1 MLLEQRVTVKVV
13 SWQEELPGLDAQL
26 MSNGEDRL
34 QDRHEAGDLTE
45 AAAAHHLG
53 MHRKALL
60 RASCVHTSGNL
71 DAHGQRRKVRAQ
83 GISFLP
89 RTFPFSP
96 CWHHYD
102 ALRSGGHMGM
112 VVRWRG
118 GVD

>member
-1 MLLEQRVTVKVV
+1 MV
-13 SWQEELPGLDAQL
+13 SWQAELPGLDAQL

-71 DAHGQRRKVRAQ
+71 MEPGQHRRRELWKDWPRVSKPNSTPTLEAWKGEAMTPFWSSGAQ
-83 GISFLP
+83 SRQHVYIL
-89 RTFPFSP
+89 
-96 CWHHYD
+96 
-102 ALRSGGHMGM
+102 
-112 VVRWRG
+112 
-118 GVD
+118 

>member
-1 MLLEQRVTVKVV
+1 MSQVKMKL
-13 SWQEELPGLDAQL
+13 SKG
-26 MSNGEDRL
+26 
-34 QDRHEAGDLTE
+34 
-45 AAAAHHLG
+45 
-53 MHRKALL
+53 
-60 RASCVHTSGNL
+60 